1 MKIILL
7 GEDAVRLEPDVGPMT
22 IEALSAD
29 QSYSPFHMLASSL
42 AFCTFSILHSWAGT
56 VKLGADDLAVEVR
69 WTFAEEPHRVGSMA
83 MTLDWPSLPAART
96 AVAQRV
102 AALCA
107 IHATL
112 HHPPEITI
120 GRSGPAATAPA
131 PVAAATTAPA
141 PVATEVP

>member
-7 GEDAVRLEPDVGPMT
+7 GEDALRLEAEAGPMT

-29 QSYSPFHMLASSL
+29 QQYSPFHMLASGL
-42 AFCTFSILHSWAGT
+42 AYCIFSILHSWGET

-69 WTFAEEPHRVGSMA
+69 WSFADEPHRVGAMA
-83 MTLDWPSLPAART
+83 VSLDWPSLPAART

-102 AALCA
+102 ATLCP

-112 HHPPEITI
+112 HRSPEITI
-120 GRSGPAATAPA
+120 ARSGAEPAGAREAAPATASAA
-131 PVAAATTAPA
+131 PGAASR
-141 PVATEVP
+141 